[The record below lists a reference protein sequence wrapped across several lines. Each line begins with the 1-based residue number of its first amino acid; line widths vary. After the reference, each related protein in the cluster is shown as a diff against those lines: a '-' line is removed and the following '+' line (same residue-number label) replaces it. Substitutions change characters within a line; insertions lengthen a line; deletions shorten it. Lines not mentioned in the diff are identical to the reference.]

1 MKKILLF
8 FFSILSIL
16 PHLLFAQLSTGKI
29 VDEKGGAVG
38 DCEVIINSRIDF
50 TVNKQGQF
58 QFMYPQAGIQ
68 SLVINKRGYRL
79 RNWNYE
85 KEKYELNIV
94 VAPTMIKSIK
104 GKLTDKEGKGV
115 ANARVIIDGLNSV
128 NTTTTDAKGEF
139 KFNFKNEIDQD
150 QIGFIIEGTLI
161 RSDECFWDG
170 NQVVIKPQ
178 NLAKGGN
185 LMAQKNIEEPT
196 KNIPT
201 PKKPDQNIDRQ
212 SISVI
217 VYKDDRKPAQGV
229 HVAVNGVMHQTDPQG
244 TFSLMGASDSE
255 NFNFVV
261 EEAEVATI
269 RHSDN
274 NVFIYLKRTYEPEI
288 RKQVEEILKDTAVLS
303 YSQYDYEEDFNRV
316 VNQLELKKQLLFEKS
331 EHIRSEMD
339 LITAKLRRSGSI
351 SEDQKIELK
360 TYLSNLE
367 QALVKN
373 DIAYEEAEG
382 KMQTMVDKMKTT
394 IFEKDSAYNEIQH
407 HAEEVEG
414 ELRFVKIELLI
425 AVILGIGM
433 LILAVLMY
441 RQSKK
446 LAIQKREIEQ
456 QKYELEHAYSNI
468 KIISEIGQ
476 EITATLEFKE
486 LLQTVNDNL
495 SILLDASIFGVGV
508 VNYNEDRIDFTDFIK
523 DANIQRSHYEMLN
536 DTKKLAAICVKQRK
550 TIVIEDLEKEY
561 KKYIHALDFVIT
573 PDMPK
578 SLIYMPLTINDQV
591 IGVITVQS
599 NNKNAYKDIDV
610 KILQTLDNYITIA
623 MSNISSFQ
631 EIKNKNRQITDS
643 IRYAQTIQQAVL
655 PNNKQFSDVFEG
667 HFVLYKPKDIVSGDF
682 YWLDHLK
689 SHELINVDAKV
700 GDLTFVAVV
709 DCTGHG
715 VPGGFMSM
723 VANHLLSEIINVKH
737 IYEPDVILNTLDLRV
752 RESLKQYE
760 KVNDDGMDLSLC
772 RISYQDD
779 KAVIQFAGARRPLW
793 YYQHSTQTFDM
804 LKGDRASIGG
814 MHRKE
819 HSFTSKTLLL
829 SKGDYIYM
837 NTDGLTDQN
846 SADMQKFSS
855 KRFKELLLNNINMSI
870 EQQGEILDK
879 ALKDFMEQEEQRDD
893 IAAIGIKL

>member
-8 FFSILSIL
+8 FFSVLSIL
-16 PHLLFAQLSTGKI
+16 PHLLFAQLSTGK
-29 VDEKGGAVG
+29 VADEKGNAVG

-68 SLVINKRGYRL
+68 TLVLNKSGYKL
-79 RNWNYE
+79 LNWNYE
-85 KEKYELNIV
+85 KDNQLLNIV
-94 VAPTMIKSIK
+94 VAPTIIKSIK
-104 GKLTDKEGKGV
+104 GKLTDKDGK
-115 ANARVIIDGLNSV
+115 AITNARVIIDGLNSV
-128 NTTTTDAKGEF
+128 NTTTTNAKGEF
-139 KFNFKNEIDQD
+139 SFSFKKEVDQD
-150 QIGFIIEGTLI
+150 QVGFIVEGTLI
-161 RSDECFWDG
+161 RSDECFWSG
-170 NQVVIKPQ
+170 NQVIIKTI
-178 NLAKGGN
+178 NLAKDGN
-185 LMAQKNIEEPT
+185 LMAQKNTEEPIQ
-196 KNIPT
+196 KPT
-201 PKKPDQNIDRQ
+201 PPVPDQNIDRQ

-229 HVAVNGVMHQTDPQG
+229 HVAVNGVMHQTDQQG

-261 EEAEVATI
+261 EEAEISTI

-274 NVFIYLKRTYEPEI
+274 NVFIYLKKTYEPEI
-288 RKQVEEILKDTAVLS
+288 RKQVEDILKDTAVLS

-339 LITAKLRRSGSI
+339 LITAKLRRSGNI

-394 IFEKDSAYNEIQH
+394 IFEKDSAYSEMQH

-446 LAIQKREIEQ
+446 LSAQKKEIEQ
-456 QKYELEHAYSNI
+456 QKYEIEHAYSNI

-523 DANIQRSHYEMLN
+523 DENIQRSHYEMLN
-536 DTKKLAAICVKQRK
+536 DTKKLAAISVKQRK

-561 KKYIHALDFVIT
+561 KKYIHTTDFVVT
-573 PDMPK
+573 ADMPK

-599 NNKNAYKDIDV
+599 NNKSAYKDIDV

-655 PNNKQFSDVFEG
+655 PNHKQFSDIFEG

-689 SHELINVDAKV
+689 SHELINVDAKL
-700 GDLTFVAVV
+700 GDLTFMAVV

-760 KVNDDGMDLSLC
+760 KVNDDGMDLGLC
-772 RISYQDD
+772 RIAYQGDD
-779 KAVIQFAGARRPLW
+779 VIVQFAGARRPLW

-814 MHRKE
+814 MHR
-819 HSFTSKTLLL
+819 
-829 SKGDYIYM
+829 
-837 NTDGLTDQN
+837 
-846 SADMQKFSS
+846 
-855 KRFKELLLNNINMSI
+855 
-870 EQQGEILDK
+870 
-879 ALKDFMEQEEQRDD
+879 
-893 IAAIGIKL
+893 